1 MTMRPDEINIKFLN
15 GLQPERSKFVTNVK
29 LARDLHTTNYDQ
41 LYAYL
46 SQHEAH
52 AHEVRVMH
60 EWYPNP
66 LALVANYHHIPSYL
80 NIHHSQYNPPPYPT
94 PSVPQNAYHSPLI
107 SQQPQ
112 AEFPQLDSSLVV
124 PSFLPSDDLIAYLNK
139 AMAFMS
145 IVMASHFPLTKNQL
159 ITSSNLRNQAII
171 QDSRGEGQWQGSAL
185 SLRGQGI
192 LHGLRKRCCLFRH
205 KNLTDDL
212 DTYDSDCDDISS
224 VKAVFMANLSGY
236 DSQVLSEESK
246 EKENKYIDKE
256 SDLENK
262 IKELDNIVYKVGQSA
277 QTVHMLM
284 KPQVFYDDTHKQ
296 ALGYQN
302 LFYLKKAQRIKP
314 TLYDGIVISKKHEV
328 IFVDDSEE
336 TLILEE
342 ESRSKMLAKQND
354 PISKEKKIHIS
365 LINYSELNKLSED
378 FRKRFVLQKQLY
390 TEQAFWL
397 PLSNPNSEQFVFSHT
412 SVKIEVPKELPK
424 VSLVNKS
431 FQKLKNHLAIFDKV
445 VKDRITPTT
454 ITEDGWGFEHTKKVF
469 LEEVIPFINSLR
481 SSFKDFDNG
490 LYSELNEVKMVFNQ
504 MEACVEQY
512 LVHTAVNSLEVID
525 ECKSIRKSWC
535 EEYNRNLTL
544 EAGLSKMNELSK
556 TCSRLQ
562 NHCISL
568 ELELQQNKESG
579 QNNRSCNNLD
589 VPAFNEFF
597 VINNL
602 KAQLQAKESTISKL
616 RARIAILKGKNV
628 SDNHEPV
635 NNASVIA
642 PRMFRLDL
650 EPLSHR
656 LKNNREAHEDYL
668 EKTKDHTDTLRR
680 LELLAYVSETCPGSK
695 VETKKLVAVTPMN
708 KTRKVRSQEPKES
721 SSTTQKKVA
730 LQTKWTTDKPLLS
743 STRVIPSTSTSG
755 SQSKNNTRKNRIT
768 PAASSINKNKTAEAL
783 PRKVLQIVL
792 WYLDSGCFKHMTGQ
806 RSQLIKFV
814 EKFLSTVRF
823 CNDHIAKIMGYG
835 DYQMGNV
842 MISRVYYVEGLGHNL
857 FFVGQFCD
865 SDLEVAFRKHTC
877 YIRDLEGV
885 DLLKGSWGSN
895 LYTLS
900 LENMMLSSPICL
912 LSKAS
917 KTKKP
922 DLTYFHVF
930 GALCYPTND
939 SEDLGKLKPK
949 ADIGIFIRYAPEKK
963 AYWIYNR
970 RT

>member
-262 IKELDNIVYKVGQSA
+262 IKELDNIIYKVGQSA
-277 QTVHMLM
+277 QTMHMLM

-378 FRKRFVLQKQLY
+378 FRKRFVPQKQLY

-424 VSLVNKS
+424 TRNVL
-431 FQKLKNHLAIFDKV
+431 KLKKELLLEN
-445 VKDRITPTT
+445 DRL
-454 ITEDGWGFEHTKKVF
+454 
-469 LEEVIPFINSLR
+469 LELIISQ
-481 SSFKDFDNG
+481 D
-490 LYSELNEVKMVFNQ
+490 
-504 MEACVEQY
+504 

-544 EAGLSKMNELSK
+544 EDGLSKMNELSK

-568 ELELQQNKESG
+568 ELKLQQNKESV
-579 QNNRSCNNLD
+579 QNNKSCNNLD

-597 VINNL
+597 VINNI

-616 RARIAILKGKNV
+616 RAHIAILKGKNV
-628 SDNHEPV
+628 FDNHEPV

-668 EKTKDHTDTLRR
+668 
-680 LELLAYVSETCPGSK
+680 
-695 VETKKLVAVTPMN
+695 
-708 KTRKVRSQEPKES
+708 
-721 SSTTQKKVA
+721 
-730 LQTKWTTDKPLLS
+730 
-743 STRVIPSTSTSG
+743 
-755 SQSKNNTRKNRIT
+755 
-768 PAASSINKNKTAEAL
+768 
-783 PRKVLQIVL
+783 
-792 WYLDSGCFKHMTGQ
+792 
-806 RSQLIKFV
+806 
-814 EKFLSTVRF
+814 
-823 CNDHIAKIMGYG
+823 
-835 DYQMGNV
+835 
-842 MISRVYYVEGLGHNL
+842 
-857 FFVGQFCD
+857 
-865 SDLEVAFRKHTC
+865 
-877 YIRDLEGV
+877 
-885 DLLKGSWGSN
+885 
-895 LYTLS
+895 
-900 LENMMLSSPICL
+900 
-912 LSKAS
+912 
-917 KTKKP
+917 
-922 DLTYFHVF
+922 
-930 GALCYPTND
+930 
-939 SEDLGKLKPK
+939 
-949 ADIGIFIRYAPEKK
+949 
-963 AYWIYNR
+963 
-970 RT
+970 